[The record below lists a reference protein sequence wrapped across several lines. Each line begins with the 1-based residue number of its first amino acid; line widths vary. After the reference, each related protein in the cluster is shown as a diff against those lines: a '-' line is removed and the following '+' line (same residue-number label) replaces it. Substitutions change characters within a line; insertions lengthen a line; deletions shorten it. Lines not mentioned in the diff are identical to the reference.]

1 MVCDVVMDMTL
12 TESIQLENFDA
23 TLNVEMQVKF
33 L

>member
-12 TESIQLENFDA
+12 TESIQLENFVA